1 MSFILE
7 ALATLATGLFA
18 GAALYVN
25 LVEHP
30 ARMSCGTDLAATE
43 FVPSYRRATLM
54 QAPLAI
60 VAFVC
65 AVAAWIIGAAITTLV
80 AGILIGLVVPFT
92 FLAILPTN
100 KRLMSE
106 SLDRRAPETRRLLD
120 QWNLLHGVRT
130 LLALAAFIL
139 FLL

>member
-1 MSFILE
+1 MNAILE

-18 GAALYVN
+18 GAAVYIN

-30 ARMSCGTDLAATE
+30 ARMSCGTQLAATE
-43 FVPSYRRATLM
+43 WVPSYKRATFM
-54 QAPLAI
+54 QAPLALVGLI
-60 VAFVC
+60 LG
-65 AVAAWIIGAAITTLV
+65 VAAWIFGAGITALI

-92 FLAILPTN
+92 FLVILPTN

-106 SLDRRAPETRRLLD
+106 SLDRGAPETRRLLD
-120 QWNLLHGVRT
+120 KWNLLHGVRT
-130 LLALAAFIL
+130 VLALAAFIL

>member
-1 MSFILE
+1 MSVILE

-18 GAALYVN
+18 GAALYIN

-30 ARMSCGTDLAATE
+30 ARMSCGTELAATE
-43 FVPSYRRATLM
+43 WKPSYRRATLM

-60 VAFVC
+60 VALIC
-65 AVAAWIIGAAITTLV
+65 GVAAWILDAGITALV

-92 FLAILPTN
+92 FLVILPTN
-100 KRLMSE
+100 HRLMSA
-106 SLDRRAPETRRLLD
+106 SLDGGAPETRRLLD
-120 QWNLLHGVRT
+120 KWNLLHGVRT
-130 LLALAAFIL
+130 ALALAAFIL

>member
-30 ARMSCGTDLAATE
+30 ARMSCGTELAATE